1 MRRPVTS
8 TYGSVPDVPV
18 RGGVLSIGNF
28 DGVHLGHR
36 LLLDRMRAA
45 ALARGV
51 PSVVVT
57 FFPPARVL
65 FGGGQYLMTPE
76 EKLVALSEYAPD
88 VVVSIPF
95 DRDFANTEKETWL
108 AQLSELAPS
117 LIVVGEDFRF
127 GKARAGGL
135 DDLRGIAAEL
145 EAFPLLEVD
154 GAVVS
159 SSRVRELLG
168 MGDVANATRLL
179 GAPYLVRGVVT
190 RGQQR
195 GRTIGFPTANLDVPS
210 GKVLPRGVFAVTVEA
225 AGRAL
230 AGMANV
236 GPRPTFPEAPP
247 ALEVHVFDFADDLYG
262 AELDVRFVKQLR
274 GQRAFAGVEE
284 LRAQLSM
291 DERAAREALGL

>member
-1 MRRPVTS
+1 MRRRVTS

-76 EKLVALSEYAPD
+76 EKLVALSAYAPD

-225 AGRAL
+225 AGGAL

>member
-1 MRRPVTS
+1 MRRRVTS

-76 EKLVALSEYAPD
+76 EKLVALSAYAPD

-168 MGDVANATRLL
+168 MGDVANATLLL